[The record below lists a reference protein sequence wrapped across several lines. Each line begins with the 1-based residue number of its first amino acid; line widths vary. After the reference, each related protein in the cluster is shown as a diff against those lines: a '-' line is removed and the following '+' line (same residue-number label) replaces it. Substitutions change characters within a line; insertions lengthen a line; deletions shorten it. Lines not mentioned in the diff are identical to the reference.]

1 MLYKIHQTL
10 NYKDEPSL
18 IYDLPNGGEQD
29 ED

>member
-1 MLYKIHQTL
+1 MVYKIQQIL

-18 IYDLPNGGEQD
+18 IYELPFGGEQD